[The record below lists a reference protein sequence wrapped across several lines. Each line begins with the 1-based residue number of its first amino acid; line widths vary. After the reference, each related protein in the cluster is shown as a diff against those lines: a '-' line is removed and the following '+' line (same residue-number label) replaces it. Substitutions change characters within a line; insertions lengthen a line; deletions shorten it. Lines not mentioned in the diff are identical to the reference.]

1 MWDENQKVYT
11 FGNSS
16 PQAHGKKQA
25 ASKRVSPKFISQHTP
40 RA

>member
-16 PQAHGKKQA
+16 PQAHGKKQQPVRGFLL
-25 ASKRVSPKFISQHTP
+25 SL
-40 RA
+40 